1 MKRIKVWDLA
11 VRATHLLFAV
21 LVLGAFLT
29 ADEDAN
35 TPLHMRLG
43 LGLLGLALFR
53 VVWGFVGTR
62 HARFSDFVRSP
73 AAVRKAL
80 SELVRGRPERS
91 LGHNPVGAVMV
102 LMLLAALLT
111 VTLTGVV
118 VALGPEWSGPL
129 ALAKGSAHAVK
140 EVHEVAAWTLVVLIG
155 LHVAGVV
162 TSSIL
167 EKQNLLL
174 GMVTGFKDAPATTQV
189 EPPALLPRPAGFV
202 MACLV
207 GGAVVFAV
215 WRLLPVSKV
224 AGLVSARAHLARRP
238 HLDRERRR
246 GARAQREHAGALVL
260 AGAHQPPPVR
270 REGQRAHP
278 RAVRREGQHRPLVE
292 GQPRPR

>member
-224 AGLVSARAHLARRP
+224 EAATPILAGYEQTARAADPAFTGFSAARGRALYFEEHDTRSGKAAP
-238 HLDRERRR
+238 AAWPVTPSP
-246 GARAQREHAGALVL
+246 ARAPSVSTKCAS
-260 AGAHQPPPVR
+260 
-270 REGQRAHP
+270 
-278 RAVRREGQHRPLVE
+278 LVE
-292 GQPRPR
+292 